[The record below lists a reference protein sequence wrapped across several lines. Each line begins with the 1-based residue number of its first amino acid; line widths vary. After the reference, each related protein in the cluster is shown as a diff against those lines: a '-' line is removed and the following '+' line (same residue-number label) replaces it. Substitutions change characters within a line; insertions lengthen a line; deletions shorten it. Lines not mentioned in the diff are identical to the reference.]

1 MKGLRSAVTLILLLA
16 GCVLLDSLLRLV
28 GGGAAILDP
37 FLLLTVWHAARGRK
51 VRAMG
56 VGAVC
61 GLLQDGV
68 GSVVFGVHF
77 LSKVVVGYVVSLA
90 SGRLIPDQPATHAA
104 LIAGATVLEVA
115 VVAATGFVLGQRLD
129 LRSPG
134 ALVASL
140 AVNVVVGWVA
150 FSVAGQARR
159 RDRSARGFR

>member
-1 MKGLRSAVTLILLLA
+1 
-16 GCVLLDSLLRLV
+16 
-28 GGGAAILDP
+28 
-37 FLLLTVWHAARGRK
+37 
-51 VRAMG
+51 MG

-90 SGRLIPDQPATHAA
+90 SGRLIADQPGTHAA

-159 RDRSARGFR
+159 RDRRARGFR